1 MLIDA
6 YKKGVLHFPSC
17 KHFEDITTVRRF
29 FLAEDAAGRGNMQG
43 QAFASARDRVFD
55 QKSALFLRIV
65 IEQLLFHPDVML
77 IHMLLQQVYLR
88 GFACPV

>member
-29 FLAEDAAGRGNMQG
+29 FPAEDAAGRGNMQG
-43 QAFASARDRVFD
+43 
-55 QKSALFLRIV
+55 
-65 IEQLLFHPDVML
+65 
-77 IHMLLQQVYLR
+77 
-88 GFACPV
+88 